1 MFDLVDSREQ
11 GVSVMDQDKQWRF
24 CVAGNI
30 VKSHLDEEGVLRYG
44 TKAFTGGTKVYLDGK
59 GWKELPSTICVIGQ
73 NRFGRYVLERI
84 PITLIEN
91 VRCQRVFK
99 RTVLAIMDH
108 LEWMDNWSWWCR
120 TAADRR
126 EAEAFAERFK

>member
-1 MFDLVDSREQ
+1 
-11 GVSVMDQDKQWRF
+11 MDQDKQWRF

-59 GWKELPSTICVIGQ
+59 GWKELPSTISVIGQ
-73 NRFGRYVLERI
+73 NRFGRYVLEWV
-84 PITLIEN
+84 PMELIEN

-99 RTVLAIMDH
+99 RTVLNIMDY
-108 LEWMDNWSWWCR
+108 LERMENWSWWQR

-126 EAEAFAERFK
+126 EAEAFAERFKQ